1 MALEDYLARRVR
13 QAIKD
18 VTGRR
23 RGSGKGGMIAV
34 DAGGQEVLDR
44 TAVVVTPR
52 WVEARIEVGL
62 PAAGRQ
68 GAGRDLDVALY
79 AGPKD
84 PDILK
89 DEPAYTLPGMGDL
102 IVYSLGGPCAFCTF
116 AWLADLLMWFLSQ
129 IAVFLMDWGIA
140 IIVLVAIV
148 RTLLHPLTKRSQVNM
163 MKVGKQMQAIQPEM
177 ERLKEKYKDDQQKLN
192 QEMMNLY
199 REKGVNPAAMGL
211 GCLPMFLQMPIWIAL
226 YAVLYFAV
234 ELRHTPAF
242 WGVFQR
248 MTGGEWLFMAD
259 LSAQDHFFMFP
270 APLDLGFLTL
280 ESINLLP
287 ILMMG
292 VFFLQQKYT
301 TAPTTAQ
308 SEQAQMQ
315 QRMMKWMIRT
325 SMLAIR
331 IQIKNI
337 SCSSLMSS
345 LMSRR
350 CSR

>member
-1 MALEDYLARRVR
+1 
-13 QAIKD
+13 
-18 VTGRR
+18 
-23 RGSGKGGMIAV
+23 
-34 DAGGQEVLDR
+34 
-44 TAVVVTPR
+44 
-52 WVEARIEVGL
+52 
-62 PAAGRQ
+62 
-68 GAGRDLDVALY
+68 
-79 AGPKD
+79 
-84 PDILK
+84 
-89 DEPAYTLPGMGDL
+89 
-102 IVYSLGGPCAFCTF
+102 
-116 AWLADLLMWFLSQ
+116 
-129 IAVFLMDWGIA
+129 
-140 IIVLVAIV
+140 
-148 RTLLHPLTKRSQVNM
+148 

-315 QRMMKWMIRT
+315 QRMMKWMIMIIPLMLYKAPCGLTLYILT
-325 SMLAIR
+325 STGVGVVESYRVRKHLRELEAQGRLFEQPKKKKSGGLMQRLADAAQQVQEQQGGPGGGGQPGVKR
-331 IQIKNI
+331 KKN
-337 SCSSLMSS
+337 
-345 LMSRR
+345 RAR
-350 CSR
+350 DRKPGQKPGGRARK